1 MPPVAATEPDPN
13 ELIQT
18 NVRMPRWVRDRIDAR
33 RANMTDPHTDKP
45 LSRDKW
51 VTNAA
56 LLALEYPGRTP
67 TTNTTRRRTAPP
79 PR

>member
-1 MPPVAATEPDPN
+1 MAATTEQDPN
-13 ELIQT
+13 ELVQM
-18 NVRMPRWVRDRIDAR
+18 NCRVPRWLRDRIDAR
-33 RANMTDPHTDKP
+33 RAGMTDPQSDKP

-56 LLALEYPGRTP
+56 RYALEAPERTP
-67 TTNTTRRRTAPP
+67 TTNTRRRTAPP

>member
-1 MPPVAATEPDPN
+1 MRPVADDPN
-13 ELIQT
+13 ELVQM
-18 NVRMPRWVRDRIDAR
+18 NVRVPRWVRGRIDAR
-33 RANMTDPHTDKP
+33 RKGMVDAKTEKP

-56 LLALEYPGRTP
+56 LYALEAPERTP
-67 TTNTTRRRTAPP
+67 TTNTRRRTAPP